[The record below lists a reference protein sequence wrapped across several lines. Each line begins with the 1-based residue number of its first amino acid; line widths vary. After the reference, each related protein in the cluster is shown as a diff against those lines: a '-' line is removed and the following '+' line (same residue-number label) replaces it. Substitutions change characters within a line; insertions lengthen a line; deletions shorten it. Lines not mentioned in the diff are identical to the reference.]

1 MHSDRNC
8 PGSVAM
14 VGDHGLIVR
23 IRCSQSPVL
32 QSGKHIQYRRVS
44 DIQSSIM
51 GNTHGSSTASDPIHR
66 ELNLVA
72 WVRRSRFRC
81 NRETG
86 CRSKR
91 FPIITVQIDTA
102 LSPPGGETDV
112 TVPTLVRIVGK
123 TCATDKA
130 RSVDPDHQSATVINP
145 RCLVVPHLP
154 AVHQELIGYTEIS
167 ASSITPGSVPYQV

>member
-1 MHSDRNC
+1 QCGR
-8 PGSVAM
+8 GIRSVFLVQAED
-14 VGDHGLIVR
+14 G
-23 IRCSQSPVL
+23 IRDFHVTGVQTCAL
-32 QSGKHIQYRRVS
+32 
-44 DIQSSIM
+44 
-51 GNTHGSSTASDPIHR
+51 PIY
-66 ELNLVA
+66 
-72 WVRRSRFRC
+72 
-81 NRETG
+81 
-86 CRSKR
+86 
-91 FPIITVQIDTA
+91 TA

-112 TVPTLVRIVGK
+112 TVPTLVRIVDK